1 MRVLINQK
9 PCELPDGITLAEA
22 VALIEVSNP
31 FAVAVNLNF
40 VPRTQYAQTA
50 LQEGDQLEIITPAA
64 GG

>member
-1 MRVLINQK
+1 MRVLINQE
-9 PCELPDGITLAEA
+9 PHELPEDITLAEA
-22 VALIEVSNP
+22 IALIKVRTP

-40 VPRTQYAQTA
+40 VPRTQYAQTP

>member
-1 MRVLINQK
+1 MRVLINQE
-9 PCELPDGITLAEA
+9 PRELPEGITLAEA
-22 VALIEVSNP
+22 IALIEVSNP

-40 VPRTQYAQTA
+40 VPRTQYAQIP